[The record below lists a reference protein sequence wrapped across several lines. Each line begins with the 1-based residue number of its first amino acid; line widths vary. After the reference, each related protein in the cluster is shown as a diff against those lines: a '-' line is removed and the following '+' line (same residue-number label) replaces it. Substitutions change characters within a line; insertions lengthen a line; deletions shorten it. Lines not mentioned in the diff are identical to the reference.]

1 MEKNKDLALLKY
13 AQSKGIAVFD
23 GGERAEQTYTR
34 FFQDAL
40 PTLTP
45 NNVGVPAN
53 FLVDVMKEAVKVL
66 VAPNNAD
73 AVIGARKKLLDWEK
87 EAHEIPLIEGT
98 GETHPYS
105 DFSNARYVG
114 VNVNYKRVNHY
125 RFETGI
131 LVGDLLEK
139 QYSLIGINLVSEMN
153 YTAGEI
159 LAKQYNN
166 ISFNGWYVN
175 DKLFVTGILND
186 PELLPYETIA
196 KSWDQCTY
204 DEIMADMARLLAKL
218 SKQSGGNVKL
228 RQDKIRLS
236 LPETKLNYL
245 NMTQNLMG
253 RTILEALKIQYP
265 NIEFVGASELS
276 EAYTGNKDV
285 LVLIAEN
292 GLGGLRDTA
301 NQGYS
306 QIGMLSRVVD
316 KETAR
321 TQKMMSGTTGFVAYK
336 PTYII
341 RAQGV

>member
-1 MEKNKDLALLKY
+1 MNKDLEFLNHAKR
-13 AQSKGIAVFD
+13 KGFGLFY
-23 GGERAEQTYTR
+23 GGEKNERAYTR

-45 NNVGVPAN
+45 DNIGVPAN
-53 FLVDVMKEAVKVL
+53 FLVDVMKEAVRVL

-73 AVIGARKKLLDWEK
+73 AVIGARKQLLDWEK
-87 EAHEIPLIEGT
+87 EGQEIPLIEGT

-105 DFSNARYVG
+105 DLSNARYVG
-114 VNVNYKRVNHY
+114 MNVTYKKVNHY

-131 LVGDLLEK
+131 LIGDLLEK
-139 QYSLIGINLVSEMN
+139 QYSLVGINAVSEAN
-153 YTAGEI
+153 YMAAEI
-159 LAKQYNN
+159 LAKKYND
-166 ISFNGWYVN
+166 ISFNGWYVDN
-175 DKLFVTGILND
+175 KLFVTGILND

-204 DEIMADMARLLAKL
+204 DEIMADLAKLLAKL

-245 NMTQNLMG
+245 NMTQNAYG
-253 RTILEALKIQYP
+253 KTILEAMKVQYP

-285 LVLIAEN
+285 AIIIAEN
-292 GLGGLRDTA
+292 GLGGMRETCI
-301 NQGYS
+301 QGYS
-306 QIGMLSRVVD
+306 NIGMLSRVVD
-316 KETAR
+316 QETAR
-321 TQKMMSGTTGFVAYK
+321 TQKMMSGTTGFVAFK